1 MRALLALLLVAGA
14 QPASAQAAEGQLYTP
29 GTFERLEVSGS
40 AQVRLAQGERDQ
52 VFIVGNAQTQKN
64 VQLDLRGDRLVI
76 RPTGSWKF
84 WDGSRLQIEV
94 LMRNVRQLVLSG
106 ASDLHAPGPLKTRQL
121 DVTISGAGQARFDA
135 LAADSLRFVISG
147 AGEGRLAGQVRT
159 MQAAISGKGALQ
171 AEQLRAGTASVS
183 ISGVGHASFW
193 ATDAVGIGVSGV
205 GTVDYWGPAEA
216 RQRSSGMA
224 SISYRGEKPPS
235 APAYPSPSQ

>member
-14 QPASAQAAEGQLYTP
+14 QPVSAQTGQLYTP
-29 GTFERLEVSGS
+29 GAFERLEVSGS

-52 VFIVGNAQTQKN
+52 VFIVGNAQTQKT

-94 LMRNVRQLVLSG
+94 LMRDVRQLVLSG
-106 ASDLHAPGPLKTRQL
+106 ASDLHAPGPLKTSQL
-121 DVTISGAGQARFDA
+121 DVTIAGAGQARFDA

-147 AGEGRLAGQVRT
+147 AGEGRLAGQVT
-159 MQAAISGKGALQ
+159 SLQAAISGKGALQ
-171 AEQLRAGTASVS
+171 AERLRADTASVA
-183 ISGVGHASFW
+183 ITGVGHASFW
-193 ATDAVGIGVSGV
+193 ATEAASISVSGIGS
-205 GTVDYWGPAEA
+205 VDYWGPAEA

-224 SISYRGEKPPS
+224 SVTYRGEKPPS
-235 APAYPSPSQ
+235 APGSPAP

>member
-1 MRALLALLLVAGA
+1 MRALLALLLAAGA
-14 QPASAQAAEGQLYTP
+14 QPASAQTGQLYTP
-29 GTFERLEVSGS
+29 GAFERLEVSGS

-94 LMRNVRQLVLSG
+94 LMRDVRQLVLSG
-106 ASDLHAPGPLKTRQL
+106 ASDLHAPGPLKTSQL
-121 DVTISGAGQARFDA
+121 DVTIAGAGQARFDA

-147 AGEGRLAGQVRT
+147 AGEGHLAGQVT
-159 MQAAISGKGALQ
+159 SLQAAISGKGALQ
-171 AEQLRAGTASVS
+171 AERLRAGTASVA

-193 ATDAVGIGVSGV
+193 ATEAASISVSGIGS
-205 GTVDYWGPAEA
+205 VDYWGPAEA

-224 SISYRGEKPPS
+224 SVSYRGEKPPS
-235 APAYPSPSQ
+235 APGSPAP

>member
-1 MRALLALLLVAGA
+1 MRVLLALLLVAGA
-14 QPASAQAAEGQLYTP
+14 QPASAQTGQLYTP
-29 GTFERLEVSGS
+29 GAFERLEVSGS
-40 AQVRLAQGERDQ
+40 AEVRLAQGERDQ

-94 LMRNVRQLVLSG
+94 LMRDVRQLVLSG
-106 ASDLHAPGPLKTRQL
+106 ASDLHAPGPLKTSQL

-135 LAADSLRFVISG
+135 LAVDSLRFVISG

-159 MQAAISGKGALQ
+159 MQAAISGKGTLQ

-193 ATDAVGIGVSGV
+193 ATDAVGIGVSGI
-205 GTVDYWGPAEA
+205 GSVDYWGPAEA

-224 SISYRGEKPPS
+224 SITHRGEKPPS
-235 APAYPSPSQ
+235 APVYASPSQ